1 MRRVTIG
8 VILLALLAVP
18 ASAQR
23 GGGGGGGR
31 QDTAEEIL
39 KKKEVES
46 VDKQYDSTL
55 KRLKQ
60 DGATPV
66 RTDPWANMRRAPAT
80 NDGKR

>member
-23 GGGGGGGR
+23 GGGGGGR

-39 KKKEVES
+39 KKKEAES

-66 RTDPWANMRRAPAT
+66 RTDPWANMRAPAT

>member
-18 ASAQR
+18 ASAQEKR
-23 GGGGGGGR
+23 EV
-31 QDTAEEIL
+31 TAEEIL
-39 KKKEVES
+39 KKKDTEA
-46 VDKQYDSTL
+46 VDKQYNSTL

-66 RTDPWANMRRAPAT
+66 RTDPWANMRAPAT
-80 NDGKR
+80 SDGKR

>member
-1 MRRVTIG
+1 MAMRRVTIG

-23 GGGGGGGR
+23 GGGGR

-39 KKKEVES
+39 KKKDSET
-46 VDKQYDSTL
+46 VDKQYDSTM

-66 RTDPWANMRRAPAT
+66 RTDPWANMRAPAT
-80 NDGKR
+80 NDNKR